1 MTEPFAKPVSGVP
14 SDGETLRRPRVFAP
28 TEAAD
33 LPATIEALS
42 EDDVTVDAV
51 AKPPRLLGWLG
62 RIVWA
67 AGGLLVSLALGL
79 AAERLVAD
87 LFASNEWLGWLAI
100 GLLVV
105 LVVALIAIIIR
116 EAAALMRLRALDRLK
131 RDAATALITDTPKAG
146 SAVTTELLAIYA
158 GRADLARG
166 RQQLQADQSQVFDGA
181 EHVKL
186 AERLLMTQLDARAKA
201 LTAASARRVALVTT
215 VSPRALIDIAFVI
228 FESVR
233 LGGDI
238 ARLYG
243 ARPGI
248 IGAWRLLGAILAHM
262 AVTGGLV
269 LTDGV
274 VEQLLG
280 QGLAAKLSAR
290 LGEGVVNGLM
300 TVRVGIAAMRVVRP
314 LPFAALPQP
323 MVKDFIPE
331 LANVLNAEKRGG
343 SSGQARG

>member
-1 MTEPFAKPVSGVP
+1 MKPPFARTVSTSGAAADEP
-14 SDGETLRRPRVFAP
+14 RRPRAF
-28 TEAAD
+28 E
-33 LPATIEALS
+33 PAQ
-42 EDDVTVDAV
+42 AV
-51 AKPPRLLGWLG
+51 ALPESIEPITDIDVPLDDTARPPRLLSWVG
-62 RIVWA
+62 RVAWT
-67 AGGLLVSLALGL
+67 AGGILVSLALGL

-87 LFASNEWLGWLAI
+87 LFATQPWLGWVGLAVLAALVI
-100 GLLVV
+100 ALVV
-105 LVVALIAIIIR
+105 IIIR
-116 EAAALMRLRALDRLK
+116 EVASLMRLRALDRL
-131 RDAATALITDTPKAG
+131 RHAAIAALASDRNKDGAAITR
-146 SAVTTELLAIYA
+146 ELLEIYA
-158 GRADLARG
+158 RRPDLARP
-166 RQQLQADQSQVFDGA
+166 RDELESNAHHIFDGA
-181 EHVKL
+181 EHVRL
-186 AERLLMTQLDARAKA
+186 GERLLMAPLDARARA
-201 LTAASARRVALVTT
+201 LTAASARRVALVTA

-243 ARPGI
+243 ARPGF
-248 IGAWRLLGAILAHM
+248 IGTWRLIGAILAHL

-280 QGLAAKLSAR
+280 QGLASKLSAR

-314 LPFAALPQP
+314 LPFEVVKQP

-331 LANVLNAEKRGG
+331 LANVLNAEKKG
-343 SSGQARG
+343 

>member
-1 MTEPFAKPVSGVP
+1 MKAPFAREVPGGTAEEEAARKPRAFEAAQVP
-14 SDGETLRRPRVFAP
+14 ALPETIEPL
-28 TEAAD
+28 TEAEEV
-33 LPATIEALS
+33 EAELR
-42 EDDVTVDAV
+42 
-51 AKPPRLLGWLG
+51 PPRLLSWLG
-62 RIVWA
+62 RVAWI

-79 AAERLVAD
+79 AAERLIAD
-87 LFASNEWLGWLAI
+87 LFATQPWLGWVGIAI
-100 GLLVV
+100 LVV
-105 LVVALIAIIIR
+105 LVVALVAIVIR
-116 EAAALMRLRALDRLK
+116 EVASLMRLRQLDRLRRRAVATLESDLNK
-131 RDAATALITDTPKAG
+131 DGAAI
-146 SAVTTELLAIYA
+146 SRELLEVYA
-158 GRADLARG
+158 RRPDLARG
-166 RQQLQADQSQVFDGA
+166 RDELESNARHVFDGA
-181 EHVKL
+181 EHIRL
-186 AERLLMTQLDARAKA
+186 SERLLMAPLDARART

-248 IGAWRLLGAILAHM
+248 MGTWRLIGAILAHL

-274 VEQLLG
+274 VEQLVG

-314 LPFAALPQP
+314 LPFAAVKQP
-323 MVKDFIPE
+323 VVKDFIPE
-331 LANVLNAEKRGG
+331 LANVLGEKKG
-343 SSGQARG
+343 

>member
-1 MTEPFAKPVSGVP
+1 MKPPFARTLNTET
-14 SDGETLRRPRVFAP
+14 GEIEPERRPRVFAP
-28 TEAAD
+28 EAAPVPD
-33 LPATIEALS
+33 VVEVLSDDDATIGEA
-42 EDDVTVDAV
+42 EV
-51 AKPPRLLGWLG
+51 ADPPKLLGWLG
-62 RIVWA
+62 RIVWI

-79 AAERLVAD
+79 ATERLVSD
-87 LFASNEWLGWLAI
+87 LFATQPWLGWVAVALVVVLAI
-100 GLLVV
+100 ALV
-105 LVVALIAIIIR
+105 AIIVR
-116 EAAALMRLRALDRLK
+116 EAASLMRLRALDHIRIE
-131 RDAATALITDTPKAG
+131 AARTIETDDPRKGRAI
-146 SAVTTELLAIYA
+146 AAELLGIY
-158 GRADLARG
+158 GPRADLARAREELETG
-166 RQQLQADQSQVFDGA
+166 GKHVFDGG
-181 EHVKL
+181 EHVRL
-186 AERLLMTQLDARAKA
+186 SERLLMAPLDAKARA

-215 VSPRALIDIAFVI
+215 VSPRALVDIAFVV

-248 IGAWRLLGAILAHM
+248 IGTWRLVGAILAHL

-274 VEQLLG
+274 VEQLVG

-314 LPFAALPQP
+314 LPFVAIKQP
-323 MVKDFIPE
+323 MVKDFIAE
-331 LANVLNAEKRGG
+331 LGNVLGEKR
-343 SSGQARG
+343 